1 MSRRTPS
8 PSAPSVS
15 SPSPVPGRWTVA
27 TQLYASFFRVGLFT
41 FGGGYAMLPLL
52 EREAIDRRRW
62 ATRDEILDIYGL
74 AQVVPGVIAVNTA
87 TFLGQRQAGYAG
99 AVAATAGMISPSIL
113 VILAVA
119 MVLGQVQDQPL
130 VVAAFAGVRAGVGGL
145 IVATAWRI
153 VRNTCKDL
161 VAGLLTLVAACIA
174 FTIRGGA
181 VWAILAALAVGVAR
195 YRLVERARRASGP
208 SGEGTAR

>member
-1 MSRRTPS
+1 
-8 PSAPSVS
+8 
-15 SPSPVPGRWTVA
+15 
-27 TQLYASFFRVGLFT
+27 LFT

-52 EREAIDRRRW
+52 EREAIDRHGW
-62 ATRDEILDIYGL
+62 ATHDEILDIYGL

-99 AVAATAGMISPSIL
+99 AVAATAGMITPSIL

-119 MVLGQVQDQPL
+119 ALLGQVQTHPA

-153 VRNTCKDL
+153 VRNACKDAVSIGL
-161 VAGLLTLVAACIA
+161 MLAGATIA
-174 FTIRGGA
+174 LTIRGGA
-181 VWAILAALAVGVAR
+181 VWTILAALAVGAAR
-195 YRLVERARRASGP
+195 YRLERSRNP
-208 SGEGTAR
+208 EGHGGVRKEGAP